1 MMRILFCDDC
11 LRWHKG
17 NKNINIADNS
27 YQNRF
32 VGNLKKSLIFAQ
44 VKENQLDILNIQFK
58 KLILSL

>member
-1 MMRILFCDDC
+1 MRIFFCDDC
-11 LRWHKG
+11 LRLHKG
-17 NKNINIADNS
+17 NKNINNAGNS

>member
-1 MMRILFCDDC
+1 MRILFCDDY
-11 LRWHKG
+11 LLLHKG
-17 NKNINIADNS
+17 NKNINNARNS